1 MTNEMNILQVFLE
14 AGYQISPKAAAK
26 IASHQAPSLLT
37 EFVLGH
43 VDESIFVIETEHID
57 IKAFEQASCLT
68 DNSCSD
74 HPAEKKNDHH
84 INLSPG
90 DTSPADIK
98 RADSSSSDNMDPNPS
113 DNMVS
118 DSTLLSKHTLKGYS
132 PDHMPVSNVPA
143 NPLINEQ
150 IDVHGACLRKHLIS
164 CGDDVGLKVP
174 VSCDPEHS
182 GVQEDHLGIVSDNRD
197 CIHVLSD
204 ITDMSTCVGEYMEF
218 VQYFRNRYSKLS
230 NILRGRVAPRP
241 IESLKKG
248 NKGGGGRRGSG
259 EKGEVSLIGMISEIR
274 STTNGHKMLD
284 LEDPT
289 GIFPVLISQTDK
301 DLFEVASRLVLDE
314 VIGVSGSLTND
325 GSLLI
330 ANKII
335 NPDLPNIVPERR
347 SSYGKAILT
356 SDIHIGSSTFLEEQ
370 WCCFLDFLNGLSDNE
385 KLREL
390 SKQIRFLV
398 VAGDLVDGVGIFPGQ
413 ENELSIQ
420 DVYQQYEKAAEYFNQ
435 VPEHIQIVIGPGNHD
450 AVRQAEPQP
459 HFPERIREMFPE
471 RVVFVGNPALVDLD
485 GVRVLMYHG
494 RSIDDLVASV
504 PGVSYQEPAE
514 AMVEMMKRRHL
525 SPIYGSR
532 VSIAPEKTDHF
543 VIDPVPD
550 ILHCGHVHTVGVK
563 RYKNVLLINSGTWQD
578 QTEFQKRV
586 NVVPMPAL
594 VPVVD
599 LENFK
604 TTLLQF

>member
-1 MTNEMNILQVFLE
+1 MKDEMNILQAFLE
-14 AGYQISPKAAAK
+14 AGYQINPGAAAK
-26 IASHQAPSLLT
+26 IASHKTPTLLT
-37 EFVLGH
+37 EFVLECI
-43 VDESIFVIETEHID
+43 DESIFVVESEHID
-57 IKAFEQASCLT
+57 IEAFEKNSRNTVLSNASNPDEGQKT
-68 DNSCSD
+68 DYVVLEDSASIK
-74 HPAEKKNDHH
+74 HSVSMKTTSA
-84 INLSPG
+84 G
-90 DTSPADIK
+90 DQF
-98 RADSSSSDNMDPNPS
+98 SDNEENNIPLENTVADK
-113 DNMVS
+113 VS
-118 DSTLLSKHTLKGYS
+118 
-132 PDHMPVSNVPA
+132 V

-150 IDVHGACLRKHLIS
+150 IDVHRTCIHGHLTS
-164 CGDDVGLKVP
+164 CKTDKT
-174 VSCDPEHS
+174 SS
-182 GVQEDHLGIVSDNRD
+182 IVSKSPFNSGDQEPHSIRSAD
-197 CIHVLSD
+197 HGCIHVLSD

-218 VQYFRNRYSKLS
+218 VQYFRNRYTKLS
-230 NILRGRVAPRP
+230 NILRGRIVPRP

-248 NKGGGGRRGSG
+248 NKGSRRGGG
-259 EKGEVSLIGMISEIR
+259 EKGDVGLVGMVSEIR

-289 GIFPVLISQTDK
+289 GIFPVLITQKDK
-301 DLFEVASRLVLDE
+301 NLFEVASRLLLDE
-314 VIGVSGSLTND
+314 VIGVSGTLTND

-335 NPDLPNIVPERR
+335 SPDLPNIVPERR

-356 SDIHIGSSTFLEEQ
+356 SDVHIGSATFLEDQ
-370 WCCFLDFLNGLSDNE
+370 WCCFLDFLNGRCE
-385 KLREL
+385 TEELRQL

-413 ENELSIQ
+413 ENELNIL
-420 DVYQQYEKAAEYFNQ
+420 DVYEQYKKAAEYFSQ

-459 HFPERIREMFPE
+459 HFPERIRSMFPK
-471 RVVFVGNPALVDLD
+471 RVIFVGNPALVDLD

-563 RYKNVLLINSGTWQD
+563 NYKNVLLINSGTWQD